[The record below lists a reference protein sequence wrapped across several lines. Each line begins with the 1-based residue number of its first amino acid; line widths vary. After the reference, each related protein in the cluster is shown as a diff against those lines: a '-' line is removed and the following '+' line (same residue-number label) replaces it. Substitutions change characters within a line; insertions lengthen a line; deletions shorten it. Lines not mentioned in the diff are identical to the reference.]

1 MRLRRRRK
9 KKRNPDTGA
18 MFAGIGG
25 FALIPFP
32 ANVVSVFSAMGDGN
46 RAVPV
51 LLHAGVGAL
60 SAWGAL
66 RSSAEATRWAL
77 GGGALS
83 SFLNAALWAT
93 VFGRPSVEP
102 AMLHATYQ
110 GQPAPAAPPALPLGG
125 AQQWLA
131 FNPQAPMVPLM
142 KGVRYRAAIDLP
154 FGAGVLATDERVK
167 AKAREMGFSDVA
179 VFQDSEPPPQS
190 GWTDPFG
197 KIGDA
202 DLFVEATYVAEPKWL
217 ERNERIVSAWAFT

>member
-18 MFAGIGG
+18 MFAGAGG
-25 FALIPFP
+25 FALIPIP
-32 ANVVSVFSAMGDGN
+32 ANVVAIFSTMAGRS
-46 RAVPV
+46 RAIPV
-51 LLHAGVGAL
+51 LMHAGVGAF

-66 RSSAEATRWAL
+66 RSSVEATQWAL
-77 GGGALS
+77 AGGAAS
-83 SFLNAALWAT
+83 SLLNAVLWGMVHA
-93 VFGRPSVEP
+93 PVEP

-110 GQPAPAAPPALPLGG
+110 GQPAPPAPPALPPGG

-131 FNPQAPMVPLM
+131 FPPQSPVVPLM
-142 KGVRYRAAIDLP
+142 PGVRYRAAIDLP

-167 AKAREMGFSDVA
+167 TKAREMGFSDVA
-179 VFQDSEPPPQS
+179 VFQDSAPPPQS

-197 KIGDA
+197 KIEDA